1 MISLLNPTL
10 LDLAILDFGAGSCWI
25 TESIARMG
33 QKVTA
38 FDIHPDLKDCIEGR
52 ANADARLDQ
61 SLIECATG
69 DGHKMPFP
77 DASFGHLLCY
87 DTLHH
92 MHDFDRV
99 FCEFSRVLKPSG
111 RAIFVEPGAKHAS
124 SPETIEFLK
133 MKTHDPI

>member
-1 MISLLNPTL
+1 MLSPSPRLISDPTLCEPFSNGRQTGRLLFDLGTMISLLNPTL
-10 LDLAILDFGAGSCWI
+10 LDSVILDFGAGSCWI

-38 FDIHPDLKDCIEGR
+38 FDIHPDLKGCIQGR
-52 ANADARLDQ
+52 ADADARLDR
-61 SLIECATG
+61 SLIQYATG
-69 DGHKMPFP
+69 DGHKMPFA

-99 FCEFSRVLKPSG
+99 F
-111 RAIFVEPGAKHAS
+111 
-124 SPETIEFLK
+124 
-133 MKTHDPI
+133 